1 MPAAAA
7 IRGAARGAGGG
18 GAARA
23 GGTPVSGPFSLRI
36 AHLSDTHFGT
46 EVAPVRDALLEELR
60 ADAPDLLVVTGDIT
74 QRARRA
80 QFARARSF
88 LEALG
93 PVPRVC
99 LPGNHD
105 LPLFDLFTRF
115 TRPYAR
121 FRRYISPGLEPEY
134 VDDRVALL
142 CVDATS
148 PYRHKDGALPP
159 PKVALFASRLAR
171 LTQPFRILATHQPLA
186 SATEAD
192 RRNVAHGAHLAL
204 ERWIGAGADL
214 FLGGHIHLPYC
225 LPVRAQEGQR
235 AAVLLQA
242 GTAVSRR
249 TRRGVPNSYNVIHLG
264 QESGWRR
271 MRIERR
277 DFDAGARRFL
287 PRHRHLAMAPLRE
300 EGRGGDGA
308 GWNVVAEEH
317 A

>member
-1 MPAAAA
+1 M
-7 IRGAARGAGGG
+7 
-18 GAARA
+18 
-23 GGTPVSGPFSLRI
+23 SGPFSLRI

-249 TRRGVPNSYNVIHLG
+249 TRRGVPNSYNVIHFG